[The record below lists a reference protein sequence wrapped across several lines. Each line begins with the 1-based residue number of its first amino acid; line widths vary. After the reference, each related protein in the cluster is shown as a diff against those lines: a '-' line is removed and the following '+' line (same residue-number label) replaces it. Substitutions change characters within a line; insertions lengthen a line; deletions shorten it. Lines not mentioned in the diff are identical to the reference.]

1 MAHLIKYTDVD
12 ILRQDIRVLK
22 RVNLAVDPGEFIY
35 ITGKV
40 GSGKSSLLKTMY
52 AEVPVA
58 AGTAEVMGYDLG
70 NIKSAEIPF
79 LRRQVGIV
87 FQDFRLLNDRNIYEN
102 LKFVL
107 DATGWKDKNSMKERI
122 ETTLRQMGML
132 NKGYKMPYE
141 LSGGEQQRVV
151 IARAMLNDPQLLIA
165 DEPTGNL
172 DPITAAQI
180 MKRLQEIQQQ
190 GTTVIVA
197 THNLG
202 LIDQFPGRVLK
213 CADRSISEQI
223 LNQSFLQSIG

>member
-1 MAHLIKYTDVD
+1 MSHLIKYTDVD

-22 RVNLAVDPGEFIY
+22 RVNLTVDPGEFIY

-122 ETTLRQMGML
+122 ETTLREIGML
-132 NKGYKMPYE
+132 NKGHKMPDE

-172 DPITAAQI
+172 DPVTAAQI

-213 CADRSISEQI
+213 CADRSISE
-223 LNQSFLQSIG
+223 